1 MELIAVVIMIV
12 GGIGIAVFVL
22 AAFAIG
28 RDQGDRAG
36 GQQRA
41 SRAEL
46 AASLLY
52 QVLVAGGV
60 AADDALRHVRREA
73 GLAARITQRIDVPS
87 WAGSFAQQ
95 STPADRQRLLETAVQ
110 LAIAREGAIPLRQYC
125 TLLDLSFSLGFQ
137 TDALARLRERYG
149 FDYIDHAK
157 DARPRDADRG
167 GGATALFQR
176 EESVDVPSLLGLL
189 ELAGEPSRQQIISA
203 YRRLV
208 AQHHPDKVS
217 DKSVLAQDRAA
228 ARFIELTRAYERLLA
243 VFRD

>member
-1 MELIAVVIMIV
+1 VELIAIVIMIV
-12 GGIGIAVFVL
+12 GGVAIAVFAL
-22 AAFAIG
+22 TAFAINKG
-28 RDQGDRAG
+28 EVDRGVGQDRAT
-36 GQQRA
+36 RV
-41 SRAEL
+41 EL

-60 AADDALRHVRREA
+60 AAEDALRSVRRDA
-73 GLAARITQRIDVPS
+73 GLAARITERIDVPS

-95 STPADRQRLLETAVQ
+95 SSPADRERLLETAVQ
-110 LAIAREGAIPLRQYC
+110 LAIAKGGAIPLQQYS

-149 FDYIDHAK
+149 FDYVDHAK

-167 GGATALFQR
+167 GGATTFFAR
-176 EESVDVPSLLGLL
+176 EETVDVPALLRKL
-189 ELAGEPSRQQIISA
+189 ELAGDPSRQQIISA

-217 DKSVLAQDRAA
+217 DKSVEAQDQAA